1 MLLPVSTQGEAADAP
16 NWANK
21 IVALDL
27 GKVLRSSGQSIVRRR
42 YPEMRRGKLVF
53 VEGGPFYDF
62 LKLILPTLNGYLR
75 EQGRSPVTAETV
87 VRLVNEEF

>member
-1 MLLPVSTQGEAADAP
+1 
-16 NWANK
+16 
-21 IVALDL
+21 
-27 GKVLRSSGQSIVRRR
+27 
-42 YPEMRRGKLVF
+42 MRRGKLVF